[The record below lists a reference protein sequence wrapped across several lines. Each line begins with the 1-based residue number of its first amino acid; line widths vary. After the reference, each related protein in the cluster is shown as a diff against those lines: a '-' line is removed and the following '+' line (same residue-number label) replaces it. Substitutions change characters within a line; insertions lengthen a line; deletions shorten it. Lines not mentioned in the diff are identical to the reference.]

1 MFRTL
6 SSLYGKK
13 SRKADP
19 LARAVLWHRG
29 SGRDQHLVEFGFD
42 LSGLP
47 SLPLSLTVSAEST
60 GDLARFLFLPVDFG
74 PNCVPVA
81 QLNLRILAAVHNLSC
96 KPEKTSARRLYRGNT
111 AVALCCFVT
120 AV

>member
-1 MFRTL
+1 
-6 SSLYGKK
+6 
-13 SRKADP
+13 
-19 LARAVLWHRG
+19 
-29 SGRDQHLVEFGFD
+29 LVEFGFD

-96 KPEKTSARRLYRGNT
+96 KPDLQGVKYRGNT